1 MASMKLGPIGFRTVG
16 QKLRILIV
24 AVPILVLVVTLVVTY
39 CNSVWALHG
48 EELRKYR
55 TELTAGAT
63 ALDAFFSRIALLPQC
78 IAARQRALSRTPDDQ
93 TWDVLHE
100 MLHSPA
106 SKDCY
111 GLYIAFEGIDP
122 TVQPEGM
129 QWVDRNSKK
138 QTRMS
143 YNHNIRS
150 PLSEWYHGAIAR
162 WKREIEL
169 ETPPAERGHF
179 VSEPA
184 FEPDSSNKLLVSVT
198 TVVEDSKGEIIGV
211 AGVDLYCGTLDAYI
225 RRIVKD
231 LNAGKSAKNRDDKIV
246 AYLLSPTHM
255 VIARTDLETRDERP
269 RAFVE
274 EDGCKEGLKPQS
286 LEGQSIVS
294 GGVRRRLFWTQAKE
308 SGWKIVLSVPE
319 ADIDASALQMVA
331 KSTLFGSIGPAI
343 MVIIA
348 SIVAGWLTDPIPKL
362 TAAAEAVESGD
373 YRDDGLNS
381 IATRKDEFGQLAR
394 GFQRMVAEVSTREGQ
409 LKQAQADILSR
420 ERHYRSLIENGSDVI
435 SILDRDGV
443 IVYESP
449 SIRRVLGYEPEE
461 LVGTPRFSFIHPDDL
476 TRVSEAFD
484 RKVQGLE
491 VQAIEYR
498 FRHRDGSW
506 RTLEAT
512 STNLVDDP
520 AVEGVVINSRDVTE
534 RKRAQA
540 EIDDLRRRY
549 AAELEERV
557 RIRTAE
563 LAHKNEELKSAYEA
577 TDQAMKLQEV
587 FLSNVAH
594 DLRTPLTIV
603 IGYSE
608 DMLRRARK
616 KGQEAFIPD
625 LSLIVNKGKD
635 LLELINDL
643 LNLSKAMNEK
653 GVELDLK
660 RFEVAPMIRSR
671 MEGIGA
677 ISQKLRNTIELNLA
691 PDLGAMFADES
702 KVWRILMN
710 LLTNSCKFTKNGTI
724 TLEAQRVAKDDGDRL
739 LFRISD
745 TGMGMAPEQTAKL
758 FDRFAQV
765 HASSGKMQAGV
776 GLGLSICLL
785 YCRAMGGLIKVES
798 EVGRG
803 TVFEVDL
810 PAEVSEKPALPA
822 NPVARTTRPSPEPPP
837 AENPPDDDRANLV
850 LIIDDDVSVCEL
862 MRRNLGEEGIPSLA
876 AHSGEEGLRLA
887 KKWLPSAIILDIM
900 MPGIDGW
907 AVLAAL
913 KSDSEMTGI
922 PVIMASMLDEKER
935 GIRMGADEYVSKP
948 LGPDR
953 LTELIRK
960 YRRGHDSGKILYVQD
975 QSEMSRNLAGSLRE
989 QGWEVGELTDGPS
1002 ALNSLRESRPDLI
1015 LLDLMMPDRGGM
1027 SILAEIRGN
1036 DVWQSIPIIV
1046 ITAADL
1052 DFDARRRLQGQVEKI
1067 LTTGVFGRDDL
1078 LREVRSLI
1086 AQPRREHAAHDGFQ
1100 VVVDPSP
1107 SLSRSDFS
1115 RANRSEELG
1124 LGPTEVGPTL

>member
-1 MASMKLGPIGFRTVG
+1 M
-16 QKLRILIV
+16 
-24 AVPILVLVVTLVVTY
+24 
-39 CNSVWALHG
+39 SVCRRRHG
-48 EELRKYR
+48 
-55 TELTAGAT
+55 
-63 ALDAFFSRIALLPQC
+63 
-78 IAARQRALSRTPDDQ
+78 
-93 TWDVLHE
+93 
-100 MLHSPA
+100 
-106 SKDCY
+106 
-111 GLYIAFEGIDP
+111 
-122 TVQPEGM
+122 
-129 QWVDRNSKK
+129 N
-138 QTRMS
+138 
-143 YNHNIRS
+143 
-150 PLSEWYHGAIAR
+150 
-162 WKREIEL
+162 
-169 ETPPAERGHF
+169 
-179 VSEPA
+179 
-184 FEPDSSNKLLVSVT
+184 
-198 TVVEDSKGEIIGV
+198 
-211 AGVDLYCGTLDAYI
+211 
-225 RRIVKD
+225 
-231 LNAGKSAKNRDDKIV
+231 DKIV
-246 AYLLSPTHM
+246 AFLLSPTHR

-269 RAFVE
+269 RSFVE
-274 EDGCKEGLKPQS
+274 VDGCKEGLKAES
-286 LEGQSIVS
+286 LAEGQSIVS
-294 GGVRRRLFWTQAKE
+294 GGVRRRLFSTTAEE

-373 YRDDGLNS
+373 YQGDGLNS
-381 IATRKDEFGQLAR
+381 IASRKDEFGQLAR

-443 IVYESP
+443 ILYESP
-449 SIRRVLGYEPEE
+449 SIRRVLGYEPED
-461 LVGTPRFSFIHPDDL
+461 LVGTPRFAFIHPDDL
-476 TRVSEAFD
+476 DRVAEAFD
-484 RKVQGLE
+484 RKVHGLE

-498 FRHRDGSW
+498 FLHKDGSW

-520 AVEGVVINSRDVTE
+520 AVEGVVINSRDITE

-616 KGQEAFIPD
+616 KGQDAFIPD

-660 RFEVAPMIRSR
+660 RFEVAPMIRTR

-677 ISQKLRNTIELNLA
+677 ISQKLGNTIELRLA
-691 PDLGAMFADES
+691 PNLGAMFADES

-710 LLTNSCKFTKNGTI
+710 LLTNACKFTRAGTI
-724 TLEAQRVAKDDGDRL
+724 TLDAERLAKESGDRM

-765 HASSGKMQAGV
+765 HSSSGKMQAGV

-785 YCRAMGGLIKVES
+785 YCKAMGGVIKVES

-803 TVFEVDL
+803 TLFEVDL
-810 PAEVSEKPALPA
+810 PAEVDDKPGRSHRPPKPGRSGRRPSRPTAEELVGRRSGEPRA
-822 NPVARTTRPSPEPPP
+822 HHRRRRLGLRADASQPRRGRHPVARGPQ
-837 AENPPDDDRANLV
+837 
-850 LIIDDDVSVCEL
+850 
-862 MRRNLGEEGIPSLA
+862 RRGGT
-876 AHSGEEGLRLA
+876 
-887 KKWLPSAIILDIM
+887 SARQTV
-900 MPGIDGW
+900 
-907 AVLAAL
+907 A
-913 KSDSEMTGI
+913 
-922 PVIMASMLDEKER
+922 
-935 GIRMGADEYVSKP
+935 P
-948 LGPDR
+948 LGDHPR
-953 LTELIRK
+953 
-960 YRRGHDSGKILYVQD
+960 
-975 QSEMSRNLAGSLRE
+975 
-989 QGWEVGELTDGPS
+989 
-1002 ALNSLRESRPDLI
+1002 RPDAG
-1015 LLDLMMPDRGGM
+1015 DRRLGRPGGAQER
-1027 SILAEIRGN
+1027 LGDDGN
-1036 DVWQSIPIIV
+1036 PGHHG
-1046 ITAADL
+1046 L
-1052 DFDARRRLQGQVEKI
+1052 DARRERTRLEDGGRRIRLQA
-1067 LTTGVFGRDDL
+1067 FR
-1078 LREVRSLI
+1078 
-1086 AQPRREHAAHDGFQ
+1086 
-1100 VVVDPSP
+1100 
-1107 SLSRSDFS
+1107 SRSPH
-1115 RANRSEELG
+1115 RTPPQVPT
-1124 LGPTEVGPTL
+1124 GPSFG